1 MRRNSETAALM
12 NNFAYFARRFS
23 FQVRQLRADTKK
35 VAIGSSHFDAGQNE
49 KAVDR
54 LAVETHQAFFEHV
67 SDRIAGVVVGQGDAM
82 QAFRA
87 RGRDQILR
95 TGNAVAGKKRM
106 SVKVEIKG
114 HWWAWRTILDSC
126 GGKLDKFFGEHVRL
140 GSSF

>member
-49 KAVDR
+49 KAIDR

-67 SDRIAGVVVGQGDAM
+67 SDRIAGVLIVQGDAM
-82 QAFRA
+82 QAFRERA
-87 RGRDQILR
+87 PDHSLP
-95 TGNAVAGKKRM
+95 TEHAVARK
-106 SVKVEIKG
+106 
-114 HWWAWRTILDSC
+114 
-126 GGKLDKFFGEHVRL
+126 
-140 GSSF
+140 